1 MTRKGSYSVELVD
14 ATTKEPLKEHRSP
27 NEDIDAYVEVEP
39 DLEYFIKVRND
50 CSYGSIS
57 VKFEVDGQDLGYSTT
72 LSPDASF
79 CNGLW
84 FYDKQTSTSGNK
96 ALKCKK
102 SHTRFNPSI
111 YINQNGERPSN
122 SNNNKNIGV
131 VKVKMYELIL
141 LEGYYQA
148 NNFESGFSG
157 NAQVHSAGS
166 NQEDKKFLTSSFG
179 NQQSRKIDNGMRRNS
194 KKGQLLETIT
204 LKYCSTV
211 GLIVDGVLPKPPLW
225 DWYKMVNPSA
235 LPRSETMPK
244 LEPITWTKE
253 TIDPNGN
260 IIESKNCDLF
270 DLTAMEDDDY

>member
-27 NEDIDAYVEVEP
+27 KEDIDAYVEVEP
-39 DLEYFIKVRND
+39 DLEYFIKVHNHSD
-50 CSYGSIS
+50 NLTITME
-57 VKFEVDGQDLGYSTT
+57 FEVDGQDLGYNTT
-72 LSPDASF
+72 LDPDEWDYAGVWSF
-79 CNGLW
+79 
-84 FYDKQTSTSGNK
+84 DKHTSISEHK

-102 SHTRFNPSI
+102 SCFNPSMN
-111 YINQNGERPSN
+111 INQNGNKP
-122 SNNNKNIGV
+122 NNNNENNNIGV
-131 VKVKMYELIL
+131 VKVKIYEKIY

-157 NAQVHSAGS
+157 NAQVQYTGS
-166 NQEDKKFLTSSFG
+166 NQEDKKFLTSSIG
-179 NQQSRKIDNGMRRNS
+179 NQQYRKIDNGMRRNS

-225 DWYKMVNPSA
+225 DWYNMVNPSA

-270 DLTAMEDDDY
+270 DLTTMEDDDY